1 MKKILFVFLILST
14 SLNAQEIEKIDFIGT
29 WLILVKESNLL
40 SSDTIILY
48 KTENNKQIELKQ
60 NLSKQNTDTS
70 EVLFLPN
77 RLYFN
82 PYNINCNCT
91 NQNKLSW
98 KWKINIKQ
106 QTINIDAV
114 RKKKNK
120 FKILSFEKSI
130 LNNEFNVEKLILV
143 RNEID

>member
-14 SLNAQEIEKIDFIGT
+14 SLNAQEIEKIDFMGT
-29 WLILVKESNLL
+29 WLLLVKESNLL

-60 NLSKQNTDTS
+60 NLSKQNTDIS

-82 PYNINCNCT
+82 PYNANCECT
-91 NQNKLSW
+91 NQSELSW

-106 QTINIDAV
+106 QTINIEAV

-130 LNNEFNVEKLILV
+130 FNNEFNVEKLILV
-143 RNEID
+143 RIES